1 MKTSFEVEKKEFTL
15 FLDPAT
21 VIHANKFTGTSG
33 GWGSLPVHTSLYAD
47 IVFRSKE
54 SGVDWPVRIKD
65 LDLPLY
71 TNQEV
76 MVISIE
82 QYIIGYIDKQTNKYH
97 YTETD
102 FAYVLDLGF
111 PLYKIW
117 IGGIAAGIAVFLVT
131 TNPDYKFFLCFVPLL
146 IGWLMYR
153 IKKWMINRE
162 IIRKLDYYLCEQ

>member
-1 MKTSFEVEKKEFTL
+1 MKTNFEVAKKEFTL
-15 FLDPAT
+15 FLDNAT
-21 VIHANKFTGTSG
+21 VIHANKFTETRG
-33 GWGSLPVHTSLYAD
+33 GWGSLPVYSSLNVD
-47 IVFRSKE
+47 VVFRSKE
-54 SGVDWPVRIKD
+54 SGADWPISFKN

-111 PLYKIW
+111 PLYKVW
-117 IGGIAAGIAVFLVT
+117 IGSIATGIAVYFIT
-131 TNPDYKFFLCFVPLL
+131 TDSYLKPFLCFIPLFV
-146 IGWLMYR
+146 GWLIYR
-153 IKKWMINRE
+153 IKKWTINRE
-162 IIRKLDYYLCEQ
+162 ITRKIDYYLCEA